1 MGLTDKHIEVMRCA
15 LANGGVIPVRIGD
28 PLLEGMVSM
37 RVLKRTEITDT
48 GCPQYYLV
56 TGAGY
61 AAYELQQL
69 RTED

>member
-37 RVLKRTEITDT
+37 RVLERTKGIDT
-48 GCPQYYLV
+48 GHYLV
-56 TGAGY
+56 TEAGK